1 MINNLNMKRKTYK
14 SHQKQGGTLYIKRT
28 PTDKINNSIYQIL
41 KYATHMEVFGVN
53 SLYGLNLKI
62 TIPAEKSRLIGSS
75 MRDLGTPKTQFLIK
89 LLITFNVNRAY
100 RDTRYER
107 YKQIYWNYRNHATE
121 NNTKAATF
129 IDDFNK
135 EVQLQQ
141 DIFVKSS
148 YLGNPICPAIITA
161 GTFEHS
167 TRVPVNESYSK
178 LHRELVKMSER
189 LNNQEFLEILRK
201 INIAVTT
208 PRLYANQNE
217 TIRPW
222 FPLENI
228 SLGIICMELLEGSQT
243 MYQYL
248 YSPDNPDNR
257 PPINVVDEIY
267 GKTIYELMRLV
278 NIGYFHGD
286 LHLNN
291 VMYNPAYDKII
302 FIDFG
307 RTKRIREE
315 RNAQGT
321 YTYRYFNTRL
331 NDIQYANVRY
341 DNEDDKRNYLK
352 LLGEQLIRAYDYR
365 TKEPTYVRENRVMP
379 ENLFIDINHFRIMRD
394 MGQIMTHFANR
405 YIERERAIH
414 QLVQTGELNHL
425 IHMKSLKT
433 DVFDVYGRLRGLKFK
448 DTNENIEMDMEILMF
463 LREYQNKRDVV
474 NSRRVGLKKINNSKL
489 PRFYTQRL
497 APIIRQERRRQTRR
511 LRPRR

>member
-1 MINNLNMKRKTYK
+1 MKRKTYK

-75 MRDLGTPKTQFLIK
+75 MSDLGTPKTQFLIK
-89 LLITFNVNRAY
+89 LLITFNVNPAY
-100 RDTRYER
+100 RNTRYER

-189 LNNQEFLEILRK
+189 LNNQEFLEILHK

-208 PRLYANQNE
+208 LRLYANQE
-217 TIRPW
+217 GTEVPS

-243 MYQYL
+243 IYHYL
-248 YSPDNPDNR
+248 YNRDNPQ
-257 PPINVVDEIY
+257 PINSVYEIY

-291 VMYNPAYDKII
+291 VMYNPTHDKII

-307 RTKRIREE
+307 RTKRIRDE

-321 YTYRYFNTRL
+321 YTYRYFNSRL
-331 NDIQYANVRY
+331 NDIQYVNLRY
-341 DNEDDKRNYLK
+341 DNEDDKRTYLK
-352 LLGEQLIRAYDYR
+352 LIGEQLIRAYDYR
-365 TKEPTYVRENRVMP
+365 TKDLVYIRGNNVLG
-379 ENLFIDINHFRIMRD
+379 ENLFMDLTNAIIMTN
-394 MGQIMTHFANR
+394 MEQIMTHFANR

-414 QLVQTGELNHL
+414 RLVQTGELNHL

-448 DTNENIEMDMEILMF
+448 DSNENIEMDMEILMF

-474 NSRRVGLKKINNSKL
+474 SSREVGLKKINNTKL